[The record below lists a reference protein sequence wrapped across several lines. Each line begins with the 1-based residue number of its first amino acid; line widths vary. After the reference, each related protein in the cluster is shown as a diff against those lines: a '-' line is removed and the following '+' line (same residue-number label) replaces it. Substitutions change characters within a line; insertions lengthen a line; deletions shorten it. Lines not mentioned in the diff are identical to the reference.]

1 MIDREKFQPGYFK
14 STWPVECGGNRRQ
27 KSSKGRLNAE
37 NAVAE
42 VQTVPSDK
50 WNVMVIKRDAGEFY
64 LGGTMPYFFGPEPYG
79 WVQKFDPITLET
91 LSESPKLPCGGHV
104 WCGAIAAHEN
114 GNIIKVN
121 GNYMHSLDRNC
132 EVVKE
137 TKLPIDRAHNGLLV
151 LSDGTIVTKD
161 CRLEGQGNSSI
172 TRLDPNTLETLDA
185 PLSLPEGSMG
195 RIASDLSSD
204 GEFIFV
210 PGIEKIW
217 KIRVSEEGLEVEDD
231 WAPRYRELN
240 GNQGLAWDG
249 CISDDYIWIM
259 DNGDIDSVRSIYG
272 VHPNGRFKE
281 YQSLSWRS
289 PAPWKGKQRLI
300 RISLTSGQL
309 NFIEPFAK
317 DGGGIIAPPVNIP
330 ELNMCVAWDSING
343 GIAGISYSEE
353 ELEVSW
359 KKDLRA
365 TMQPVVFPDSQELV
379 INHYEKGRDQIVVLD
394 ILSGEILSQVDVNSS
409 LANGMFL
416 TPGNNRDIFYCS
428 TGAFSRI
435 SWS

>member
-42 VQTVPSDK
+42 VQTVSSDK
-50 WNVMVIKRDAGEFY
+50 WNVMVIKRGAGEFY

-132 EVVKE
+132 GVVKE

-217 KIRVSEEGLEVEDD
+217 KIRVSKEGLEVEDD

-249 CISDDYIWIM
+249 CISDGYIWIM

-272 VHPNGRFKE
+272 VLPNGRFNE

-300 RISLTSGQL
+300 RISLASGEL

-343 GIAGISYSEE
+343 CLLYTSPS
-353 ELEVSW
+353 
-359 KKDLRA
+359 
-365 TMQPVVFPDSQELV
+365 P
-379 INHYEKGRDQIVVLD
+379 RDV
-394 ILSGEILSQVDVNSS
+394 
-409 LANGMFL
+409 
-416 TPGNNRDIFYCS
+416 P
-428 TGAFSRI
+428 
-435 SWS
+435 

>member
-1 MIDREKFQPGYFK
+1 
-14 STWPVECGGNRRQ
+14 
-27 KSSKGRLNAE
+27 
-37 NAVAE
+37 
-42 VQTVPSDK
+42 
-50 WNVMVIKRDAGEFY
+50 
-64 LGGTMPYFFGPEPYG
+64 
-79 WVQKFDPITLET
+79 
-91 LSESPKLPCGGHV
+91 
-104 WCGAIAAHEN
+104 
-114 GNIIKVN
+114 
-121 GNYMHSLDRNC
+121 
-132 EVVKE
+132 
-137 TKLPIDRAHNGLLV
+137 
-151 LSDGTIVTKD
+151 
-161 CRLEGQGNSSI
+161 
-172 TRLDPNTLETLDA
+172 
-185 PLSLPEGSMG
+185 MG

-359 KKDLRA
+359 KVDLRA
-365 TMQPVVFPDSQELV
+365 TMQPVVFPESRELV

>member
-132 EVVKE
+132 GVVKE

-330 ELNMCVAWDSING
+330 EHNMCVAWDSING

>member
-37 NAVAE
+37 NAVAK
-42 VQTVPSDK
+42 VQTVSSDK
-50 WNVMVIKRDAGEFY
+50 WNVMVIKRDADEFY

-161 CRLEGQGNSSI
+161 CRLDGQGNSSI
-172 TRLDPNTLETLDA
+172 TRLDPNTLEILDA

>member
-37 NAVAE
+37 NAVAK
-42 VQTVPSDK
+42 VQTVSSDK
-50 WNVMVIKRDAGEFY
+50 WNVMVIKRDADEFY

-132 EVVKE
+132 GVVKE

>member
-1 MIDREKFQPGYFK
+1 
-14 STWPVECGGNRRQ
+14 
-27 KSSKGRLNAE
+27 
-37 NAVAE
+37 
-42 VQTVPSDK
+42 
-50 WNVMVIKRDAGEFY
+50 
-64 LGGTMPYFFGPEPYG
+64 
-79 WVQKFDPITLET
+79 
-91 LSESPKLPCGGHV
+91 
-104 WCGAIAAHEN
+104 
-114 GNIIKVN
+114 
-121 GNYMHSLDRNC
+121 MHSLDRNC

-161 CRLEGQGNSSI
+161 CRLEGQGKSSI

-300 RISLTSGQL
+300 RISLATGEL

-317 DGGGIIAPPVNIP
+317 GGGGIIAPPVNIP
-330 ELNMCVAWDSING
+330 EFNMCVAWDSING

-359 KKDLRA
+359 KIDLRA
-365 TMQPVVFPDSQELV
+365 TMQPVVFPESRELV

>member
-37 NAVAE
+37 NAVAK
-42 VQTVPSDK
+42 VQTVSSDK
-50 WNVMVIKRDAGEFY
+50 WNVMVIKRDADEFY

-132 EVVKE
+132 GVVKE

-161 CRLEGQGNSSI
+161 CRLDGQGNSSI

>member
-37 NAVAE
+37 NAVAK
-42 VQTVPSDK
+42 VQTVSSDK
-50 WNVMVIKRDAGEFY
+50 WNVMVIKRGAGEFY

-161 CRLEGQGNSSI
+161 CRLEGQGKSSI

-217 KIRVSEEGLEVEDD
+217 KIRVSKEELEVEDD

-300 RISLTSGQL
+300 RISLATGEL

-359 KKDLRA
+359 KVDLRA
-365 TMQPVVFPDSQELV
+365 TMQPVVFPESRELV

>member
-37 NAVAE
+37 NAVAK
-42 VQTVPSDK
+42 VQTVSSDK

>member
-37 NAVAE
+37 NAVAK
-42 VQTVPSDK
+42 VQTVSSDK
-50 WNVMVIKRDAGEFY
+50 WNVMVIKRDADEFY

-161 CRLEGQGNSSI
+161 CRLDGQGNSSI

-217 KIRVSEEGLEVEDD
+217 KIRVSEEALEVEDD

>member
-132 EVVKE
+132 GVVNE

-300 RISLTSGQL
+300 RISLASGEL

>member
-79 WVQKFDPITLET
+79 WVQKFDPITLEI

-132 EVVKE
+132 GVEKE

-289 PAPWKGKQRLI
+289 PTPWQGKQRLI
-300 RISLTSGQL
+300 RISLATGEL

-359 KKDLRA
+359 KVDLRA
-365 TMQPVVFPDSQELV
+365 TMQPVVFPESRELV